1 MRFLGVPSEKRAKG
15 LALKPV
21 VSFVREGD
29 DKYIVSGSAE
39 GIPERTKTVTL
50 GVEIEET
57 TIDGRKVKVRS
68 VTPYEN
74 VRYESEMYS
83 LQSTYTREGTAI
95 VQKEVQENGKVVTY
109 VREIKGDEMHCVSFS
124 SGLC

>member
-1 MRFLGVPSEKRAKG
+1 MAITQRFVNVPLTGIPAEKRAKG
-15 LALKPV
+15 LAMKPI

-57 TIDGRKVKVRS
+57 TIDGRKVKAS
-68 VTPYEN
+68 
-74 VRYESEMYS
+74 
-83 LQSTYTREGTAI
+83 GT
-95 VQKEVQENGKVVTY
+95 VLS
-109 VREIKGDEMHCVSFS
+109 MS
-124 SGLC
+124 